1 MTTDPKPTLSR
12 AGIVANIDH
21 LEHRVQR
28 AHDNWQ
34 SELLEL
40 QYWLDQLDKLEY
52 SEVKNG
58 F

>member
-1 MTTDPKPTLSR
+1 MIRDPKPTLSR
-12 AGIVANIDH
+12 AGIAANIDH
-21 LEHRVQR
+21 LECRVKQ

-34 SELLEL
+34 RELNEL
-40 QYWLDQLDKLEY
+40 QYWLDQMDKLEY

>member
-1 MTTDPKPTLSR
+1 MKLDPKPQLGP
-12 AGIVANIDH
+12 AGISANIDH
-21 LEHRVQR
+21 LESRVQR

-34 SELLEL
+34 KELLEL
-40 QYWLDQLDKLEY
+40 QYWLEELDKLEY

>member
-1 MTTDPKPTLSR
+1 MKPDPKPNLSR
-12 AGIVANIDH
+12 EGISANIDH
-21 LEHRVQR
+21 LEARVQR
-28 AHDNWQ
+28 AQDNWQ

-40 QYWLDQLDKLEY
+40 QYWLDQMDKLEY